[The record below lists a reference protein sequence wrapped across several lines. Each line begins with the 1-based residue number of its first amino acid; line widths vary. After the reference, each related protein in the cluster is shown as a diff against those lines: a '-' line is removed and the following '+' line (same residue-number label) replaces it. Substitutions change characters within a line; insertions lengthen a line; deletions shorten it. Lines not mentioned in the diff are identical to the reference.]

1 MTKLN
6 HFSKPML
13 FLFSSQ
19 WCQRLLF
26 KNIRFLE
33 KKHQITSKLQNQ
45 CNKFPT
51 ETFMLARRHGDHF
64 GAVPPNHF
72 LCPPKRE
79 MCPPSES
86 CTPKESNRTD
96 ATGEHLRRRPF
107 FHFFLSSPQ
116 NFAQNA
122 YQRRLLCAQ
131 ARVCPPNKIVSQKK
145 ATEPTPLGYICD
157 KDFFLVFILE
167 YIFVPPPKLFMP

>member
-6 HFSKPML
+6 HFSKPVL

-19 WCQRLLF
+19 WCQRWLF

-51 ETFMLARRHGDHF
+51 ETFIVARRHGGHF

-79 MCPPSES
+79 MCPSSES

-107 FHFFLSSPQ
+107 FHFFFFVFTPEFCAKCEPKEAFVRSSE
-116 NFAQNA
+116 
-122 YQRRLLCAQ
+122 
-131 ARVCPPNKIVSQKK
+131 S
-145 ATEPTPLGYICD
+145 
-157 KDFFLVFILE
+157 
-167 YIFVPPPKLFMP
+167 VPPKQNCAPKESNRTDATGIHLR